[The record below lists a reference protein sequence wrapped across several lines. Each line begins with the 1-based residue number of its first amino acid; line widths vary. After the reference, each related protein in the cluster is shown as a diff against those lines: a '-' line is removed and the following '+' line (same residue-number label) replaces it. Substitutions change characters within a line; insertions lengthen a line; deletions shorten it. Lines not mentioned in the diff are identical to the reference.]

1 MREVDEAVRKAQ
13 MDEVARK
20 YGLAIVA
27 AVVIALLAFGGYLL
41 WQERRNS
48 AMEQRTEQLVTAFDQ
63 LEAGNVDTAAEALAA
78 LESDASGGPRAIAML
93 TRAGIAL
100 DEGRREE
107 AAGLYEEVAAD
118 DSAPAPYRDLA
129 AVRAVAI
136 NFEQMEPQAV
146 IDRLRPLATPG
157 NAWFGSAGELVA
169 MACLRQEREDL
180 AGPLLAE
187 IARSDEVPQTLRSR
201 ARQMAG
207 LLGVDAI
214 EDVESTLAEMSDAE
228 TAAANP
234 GLPVPAE

>member
-20 YGLAIVA
+20 YGLAIIA

-63 LEAGNVDTAAEALAA
+63 FEAGNVDTAAEALAA
-78 LESDASGGPRAIAML
+78 LEPDATGGPRAIAML

-100 DEGRREE
+100 EQGRREE
-107 AAGLYEEVAAD
+107 AAGIYEEVAAD
-118 DSAPAPYRDLA
+118 DSAPGAYRDLA
-129 AVRAVAI
+129 AIRAVAI

-169 MACLRQEREDL
+169 MAYLSQEREDL

-214 EDVESTLAEMSDAE
+214 EDVEGTLAEMSDAE